1 MAPTIEQLSSRNES
15 ACVSS
20 TMRLLLLA
28 ICLALVSVQAGSSS
42 ARAWDSEESNRAV
55 VDWVVKQGGVVRTS
69 SLDMN
74 HADLAA

>member
-1 MAPTIEQLSSRNES
+1 M
-15 ACVSS
+15 CVSS

-28 ICLALVSVQAGSSS
+28 ICLALVSVQAGGSS

-55 VDWVVKQGGVVRTS
+55 VDWVVKQGGVVRTC

-74 HADLAA
+74 HARDLAA